1 MPAWPAAQ
9 EDQLVHSS
17 DAVRGSLQP
26 CLRCVSQLNTVTSH
40 AEGTSGRVS
49 AAGHASVMGRAGNRD
64 HAVAFFQDANF
75 ILNEVTSFVADGL
88 ARAEHVIVL
97 ATRAHWNLIAAR
109 LESAGV
115 NYGRA
120 SHDQRLVLI
129 EADQILDDVVIDGKV
144 CVDRFRA
151 MLEPLIRPDSQTR
164 IYGELVS
171 LLAERG
177 DVDGAVAVERL
188 GGELVHTRNVQVLCG
203 YRIDPRHPLTA
214 RDVARITEAHERVY
228 AAGASSPT

>member
-1 MPAWPAAQ
+1 
-9 EDQLVHSS
+9 
-17 DAVRGSLQP
+17 
-26 CLRCVSQLNTVTSH
+26 
-40 AEGTSGRVS
+40 
-49 AAGHASVMGRAGNRD
+49 MGQAGNRD

-88 ARAEHVIVL
+88 LRGEHVIVL

-120 SHDQRLVLI
+120 SHEQRLVLI
-129 EADQILDDVVIDGKV
+129 EAEHILDDVSVDGRM
-144 CVDRFRA
+144 CADRLREI
-151 MLEPLIRPDSQTR
+151 LEPLIAPGRRVR

-171 LLAERG
+171 LLAQRG
-177 DVDGAVAVERL
+177 DVDGAVALERL
-188 GGELVHTRNVQVLCG
+188 GGELVQTHNVQVLCG

-214 RDVARITEAHERVY
+214 RDVARITEAHDRVY
-228 AAGASSPT
+228 AAGALSRT